1 MSRLA
6 SMLKLPH
13 HTCVFS
19 TKGGVVS
26 SYPNRSLSVR
36 RIAEY
41 KFKDVSVE
49 RPVTLS
55 NIVILTKS
63 EFVGLEHWNLAVRL
77 IASELRIEF
86 CHQFS

>member
-1 MSRLA
+1 
-6 SMLKLPH
+6 
-13 HTCVFS
+13 
-19 TKGGVVS
+19 
-26 SYPNRSLSVR
+26 LSVR

-77 IASELRIEF
+77 IAS
-86 CHQFS
+86 